1 VTTWGHYWR
10 ISSTS
15 ALYASSTSPCTFA
28 VSLIET
34 FNPATWSSRP
44 AWPGCQLTA
53 GWGSQTIPQQGLHR
67 NQKCNFETFLTYIPL
82 SVARPKSQYAL
93 SPSHPS
99 VIYNNSL
106 TEADWGAKLSL
117 ACAMQ
122 RLYVV
127 TSVDYVRYTSD
138 GSTVGVIMHHS
149 FKTLLYAMYH
159 TWNAV
164 DRNLINL
171 PRNLSQF
178 HLKVCE
184 SYTQCYQATDK
195 TCLCRRCTM
204 VLKASPPY
212 YVSSFTAVVP
222 GILTSLR
229 TSLVRRSFAR
239 GATNSAP
246 TLGLLSRNAI
256 SGSTQA
262 SAKPSSDR
270 NLQRCAYFLDCQTF
284 KRQ

>member
-1 VTTWGHYWR
+1 MTTWGHYGR

-15 ALYASSTSPCTFA
+15 ALYAPSTSPYTFT
-28 VSLIET
+28 VCLIGT
-34 FNPATWSSRP
+34 FNLATWSSR
-44 AWPGCQLTA
+44 PGCQLTA
-53 GWGSQTIPQQGLHR
+53 GWGSGVREELPR
-67 NQKCNFETFLTYIPL
+67 CFVNP
-82 SVARPKSQYAL
+82 
-93 SPSHPS
+93 SPSKAYIGTKNVIRLYSRIFPCLVPICSTPS
-99 VIYNNSL
+99 SPSIIFNNSL
-106 TEADWGAKLSL
+106 TGADWGAKLSL

-164 DRNLINL
+164 DRNLTKL

-212 YVSSFTAVVP
+212 YVSSFTAVVV
-222 GILTSLR
+222 TSLR